1 MKQIYI
7 PKIDLQSVYCNSTID
22 SIDNDFAIFNSIKE
36 VPVSE
41 YPSRIDLAVVAVCR
55 TGFCRIGINL
65 KEYNVESNSL
75 VITLLSQI
83 IQLFEVSPD
92 FSGAFIAVSKNFVD
106 NMFPNFKE
114 LLPIFFYLQNNPF
127 ARINECDMNCIL
139 EYHAFLW
146 KKVKMSDNIYRKG
159 VARGILQAMFYDV
172 CNIFRMHMDVVKKSR
187 KEELFELFIKS
198 VYEHYKKE
206 RSVSFYAGKLY
217 VTPKYLSSLVKAVSG
232 KTAGEW
238 IAEIVVLESKVLL
251 KSSSKSIQEI
261 SVELNFAN
269 QSFFGKYF
277 KQHTGM
283 SPYAYKK
290 I

>member
-114 LLPIFFYLQNNPF
+114 LLPIFLY
-127 ARINECDMNCIL
+127 ECDMNCIL

>member
-1 MKQIYI
+1 M
-7 PKIDLQSVYCNSTID
+7 
-22 SIDNDFAIFNSIKE
+22 
-36 VPVSE
+36 
-41 YPSRIDLAVVAVCR
+41 
-55 TGFCRIGINL
+55 

-75 VITLLSQI
+75 VITLPNQI

-92 FSGAFIAVSKNFVD
+92 FSGAFIAVSRNFVD
-106 NMFPNFKE
+106 NMFPKFKE
-114 LLPIFFYLQNNPF
+114 LLPIFLYLQNNPC
-127 ARINECDMNCIL
+127 ARIDECDLDCIL
-139 EYHAFLW
+139 EYHTFLW
-146 KKVKMSDNIYRKG
+146 KKVKMNDNIYRKG
-159 VARGILQAMFYDV
+159 VAQGILQAMFYDV

-187 KEELFELFIKS
+187 KEELFELFIES

-206 RSVSFYAGKLY
+206 RTVSFYAGKLY

-238 IAEIVVLESKVLL
+238 IAEVVILESKVLL

>member
-1 MKQIYI
+1 MKQIHI
-7 PKIDLQSVYCNSTID
+7 PKIDLQSVYCKSTID
-22 SIDNDFAIFNSIKE
+22 FIDNDFAIFNSIKE

-75 VITLLSQI
+75 VITLPNQI

-92 FSGAFIAVSKNFVD
+92 FSGAFIAVSRNFVD
-106 NMFPNFKE
+106 NMFPKFKE
-114 LLPIFFYLQNNPF
+114 LLPIFLYLQNNPC
-127 ARINECDMNCIL
+127 ARIGEYDLGCIL
-139 EYHAFLW
+139 EYHTFLW
-146 KKVKMSDNIYRKG
+146 KKVRMNDNIYRKG
-159 VARGILQAMFYDV
+159 VAQGILQAMFYDV
-172 CNIFRMHMDVVKKSR
+172 CNIFRMHMNVVKKSR
-187 KEELFELFIKS
+187 KEELFELFIES
-198 VYEHYKKE
+198 IYEHYKKE
-206 RSVSFYAGKLY
+206 RTVSFYAGKLC
-217 VTPKYLSSLVKAVSG
+217 VTPKYLSSLVKTVSG

-238 IAEIVVLESKVLL
+238 IAEVVILESKVLL
-251 KSSSKSIQEI
+251 KSSPKSTQEI

>member
-1 MKQIYI
+1 MY
-7 PKIDLQSVYCNSTID
+7 
-22 SIDNDFAIFNSIKE
+22 
-36 VPVSE
+36 
-41 YPSRIDLAVVAVCR
+41 
-55 TGFCRIGINL
+55 
-65 KEYNVESNSL
+65 
-75 VITLLSQI
+75 
-83 IQLFEVSPD
+83 
-92 FSGAFIAVSKNFVD
+92 
-106 NMFPNFKE
+106 
-114 LLPIFFYLQNNPF
+114 
-127 ARINECDMNCIL
+127 
-139 EYHAFLW
+139 
-146 KKVKMSDNIYRKG
+146 
-159 VARGILQAMFYDV
+159 
-172 CNIFRMHMDVVKKSR
+172 
-187 KEELFELFIKS
+187 
-198 VYEHYKKE
+198 YKKE